1 VTVRNTIS
9 DDLRIIAE
17 HVYYSD
23 APALLGIT
31 PERLE
36 RYVTEEAAPR
46 PGTANYK
53 SIKAVAARFRSQS
66 FQDILTVHEYL
77 TIADAAKLTGSTK
90 RALADAANGRAT
102 LSADVT
108 KKLHAIAVKMRRRE
122 GQLERVAREQLDRAA
137 RRSVHAQLRAIGMF
151 DVHLPQYLPPFLRYH
166 EHGKQ
171 GTPVYIYD
179 FRKVNTFERVS
190 QFFRFMKTVLPSGS
204 FFLTYAVRPGG
215 TTLQGGKNY
224 YVDRDIIISTPYT
237 DFCRTVGRDVPG
249 GSCLMMTDVQF
260 WEHYQEVGNAS
271 SGRII
276 IECGISHRRP
286 PMTQPHYE
294 LTPEE
299 IAEDEAMSR
308 DWVLGK
314 KIIWRD

>member
-1 VTVRNTIS
+1 VSNNQSINS
-9 DDLRIIAE
+9 DLRFIAE

-23 APALLGIT
+23 APDLLGISSA
-31 PERLE
+31 RLK
-36 RYVTEEAAPR
+36 RYVVDSVNPL
-46 PGTANYK
+46 PGTLIYTRIRELA
-53 SIKAVAARFRSQS
+53 SRFRSPDY
-66 FQDILTVHEYL
+66 QDILTVHEYL
-77 TIADAAKLTGSTK
+77 TFEDATKLLGTSK
-90 RALADAANGRAT
+90 HDLEAVVKGRASLT
-102 LSADVT
+102 PAQS

-122 GQLERVAREQLDRAA
+122 GQIKRVTREKTDRAS
-137 RRSVHAQLRAIGMF
+137 RRAVHDQLRAIGMA
-151 DVHLPQYLPPFLRYH
+151 DVKLPKYLPPFLRYH
-166 EHGKQ
+166 KNGKQ

-179 FRKVNTFERVS
+179 FRKVNTFERITE
-190 QFFRFMKTVLPSGS
+190 FFRFMKTVLPSGS

-249 GSCLMMTDVQF
+249 GSCLMMTDEQF
-260 WEHYQEVGNAS
+260 YDHYTDVGDPTAN
-271 SGRII
+271 RKV

-314 KIIWRD
+314 RIIWCD

>member
-9 DDLRIIAE
+9 DDLRIISE
-17 HVYYSD
+17 HVYYAD

-31 PERLE
+31 PDRLE
-36 RYVTEEAAPR
+36 RYVTEQVAPR
-46 PGTANYK
+46 PGTANYQAIRELA
-53 SIKAVAARFRSQS
+53 SRFRAPAY
-66 FQDILTVHEYL
+66 QDILTVHEYL
-77 TIADAAKLTGSTK
+77 TFEDATKLLGTSK
-90 RALADAANGRAT
+90 RDLEAVVRGKASLTPAQ
-102 LSADVT
+102 S

-122 GQLERVAREQLDRAA
+122 GQIKRVTREKTDRAS
-137 RRSVHAQLRAIGMF
+137 RRAVHDQLRAIGMA
-151 DVHLPQYLPPFLRYH
+151 DVKLPKYLPPFLRYH
-166 EHGKQ
+166 ENGKQ

-179 FRKVNTFERVS
+179 FRKVNTFERVTE
-190 QFFRFMKTVLPSGS
+190 FFRFMKTVLPSGS

-249 GSCLMMTDVQF
+249 GSCLMMTDEQF
-260 WEHYQEVGNAS
+260 YEHYTDVGDPSAN
-271 SGRII
+271 RKV

-314 KIIWRD
+314 RIIWRD

>member
-1 VTVRNTIS
+1 MSALPTIS
-9 DDLRIIAE
+9 DDLRLIAE
-17 HVYYSD
+17 HIYYEA

-36 RYVTEEAAPR
+36 RYVTEQAAPR
-46 PGTANYK
+46 PGTSNYR
-53 SIKAVAARFRSQS
+53 SIRKVAARFRSQAYA
-66 FQDILTVHEYL
+66 DIVTAHEYITL
-77 TIADAAKLTGSTK
+77 QDAAKLLDTSVAHLTAVVNGQIELNAS
-90 RALADAANGRAT
+90 AA
-102 LSADVT
+102 
-108 KKLHAIAVKMRRRE
+108 KKLHVIAVKMRRRE
-122 GQLERVAREQLDRAA
+122 GQIKRVERETLDRAA
-137 RRSVHAQLRAIGMF
+137 RRSVHAQLRALGMY

-179 FRKVNTFERVS
+179 FRKVNTFERVT

-204 FFLTYAVRPGG
+204 FFLTYQVRPGG

-249 GSCLMMTDVQF
+249 GSCLMMTDAQF
-260 WEHYQEVGNAS
+260 WEHYQQVGNAS

-276 IECGISHRRP
+276 IECGITHRRP

-314 KIIWRD
+314 RIIWRD